1 MATDRTTPITIESEI
16 PELAGQVRPLRDDEI
31 RSSLMVSLVPL
42 VDVIRQNTVVDL
54 GLRPYRVFLIH
65 VQWSGAKPGDG
76 QPTEMSRREI
86 KPTPR
91 VRDMS
96 STTEVLSAFGRLEEG
111 GIVVDKISAKFS
123 EDDLMGKTPDL
134 VNPARPRTGKRNG
147 EFFWEVQE
155 NRPVNPN
162 PIPRRYVPAAAPTL
176 MRGGSHWRV
185 PLNKQN
191 TDRSRTQ
198 TFDRRQA

>member
-1 MATDRTTPITIESEI
+1 MAGDRTDQNDFAAEL
-16 PELAGQVRPLRDDEI
+16 PELAGSVRPLRPDEV
-31 RSSLMVSLVPL
+31 RSSLMSGLSPVIDS
-42 VDVIRQNTVVDL
+42 IRQIATDIGV
-54 GLRPYRVFLIH
+54 RPYRVFLVH

-76 QPTEMSRREI
+76 QPSEMSRREI

-91 VRDMS
+91 IRDMS
-96 STTEVLSAFGRLEEG
+96 ATTEVLSAFGRVEEG
-111 GIVVDKISAKFS
+111 GIVVDRISAKFS
-123 EDDLMGKTPDL
+123 EDDLLGKTPDL
-134 VNPARPRTGKRNG
+134 VDPVRPRAGKRNA

-162 PIPRRYVPAAAPTL
+162 PIPRRYVPAAVPTL

-191 TDRSRTQ
+191 TDRSRNQ